1 MAVAPDDATS
11 GGQPDARP
19 VLAAVSAA
27 REALANSS
35 PERIWALSD
44 EEVSACVAALGQLS
58 TSVDAHLVAVLAE
71 AKRRSLG
78 SGDGWGPV
86 DWAQAKAPGLSTRK
100 LLDIDTVAGV
110 ADELRMTDVVD
121 AVAQGAAADQS
132 DALPVEKAA
141 QLVRFHRGVRGMA
154 DPDELESGTAI
165 LLDSAR
171 GHDGLSEK
179 QLATAL
185 RHAADVMRPDRLVEH
200 DADVRRAHRSLVKSP
215 GPMGMNRYTMM
226 LDEEGSAVL
235 DAAIDVLAKPK
246 PDQDTGEHDS
256 RTPAARRADALL
268 ELVTRAVGAPEGV
281 PRQAKTSLVVT
292 IGLDVLQGRCRGG
305 GLTMAG
311 DLLTV
316 ETVRRLACDAQVIPM
331 VLGSKGE
338 VLDQGMP
345 SGSSTVPRSVTCG
358 CETGTAPSRAARNRP
373 DGRTHTTS
381 SIGSTTGRRT
391 SGTPPCSAG
400 RTTPWCTPTGLPG
413 RSSTDPAGRSSC
425 GTSRRAP
432 TPPASRRGG
441 RNASRSAAPRRLDHE
456 PAPHPARRRRGIEP
470 ACLLVVSGRT
480 GGSKRDVSG

>member
-1 MAVAPDDATS
+1 MAVAANDAMS
-11 GGQPDARP
+11 AGEPNARP
-19 VLAAVSAA
+19 VLAALTSA
-27 REALANSS
+27 REVLASAS
-35 PERIWALSD
+35 PERLWALSD
-44 EEVSACVAALGQLS
+44 DEVADCMEVLGQLA
-58 TSVDAHLVAVLAE
+58 TSVDANLLTVLAE
-71 AKRRSLG
+71 ARRRSLG
-78 SGDGWGPV
+78 TGDGWGPV

-100 LLDIDTVAGV
+100 LLDLNTVAGV
-110 ADELRMTDVVD
+110 ADELRMADVVD
-121 AVAQGAAADQS
+121 AVAQGAGADQS

-141 QLVRFHRGVRGMA
+141 QIVRFHQGVRGMA
-154 DPDELESGTAI
+154 DPGELESGTAI

-200 DADVRRAHRSLVKSP
+200 DAEVRRAHRSLVKSP
-215 GPMGMNRYTMM
+215 GSMGMSRYTMM
-226 LDEEGSAVL
+226 LDEEGSAIL

-316 ETVRRLACDAQVIPM
+316 ETVRRLACDAQVIPV

-338 VLDQGMP
+338 VLDQGMAERLFNRAQIRHLWMRDQHCTFP
-345 SGSSTVPRSVTCG
+345 GCSKPAAWTDAHHLIHWLDDGPTDIWNAALLCRAHHTVVHTNQLAGQVVDGPRGPFVQWDLTPGSYATRLAAWRAERESFS
-358 CETGTAPSRAARNRP
+358 GTAP
-373 DGRTHTTS
+373 
-381 SIGSTTGRRT
+381 
-391 SGTPPCSAG
+391 
-400 RTTPWCTPTGLPG
+400 
-413 RSSTDPAGRSSC
+413 
-425 GTSRRAP
+425 
-432 TPPASRRGG
+432 
-441 RNASRSAAPRRLDHE
+441 PRR
-456 PAPHPARRRRGIEP
+456 
-470 ACLLVVSGRT
+470 
-480 GGSKRDVSG
+480 